1 MKSTHT
7 PSGQLAD
14 SSALKMGT
22 LLMASVI
29 VVLGAIGAL
38 NGGTALTTGAWDS
51 TVTYINSLL
60 TSTWLFVLA
69 FTVLVVAVWQLAHGG
84 GYRSIGLI
92 LGVLAIALVGP
103 GVVRSIATA
112 TAAPGSVTSAPAAI
126 VIQQQ

>member
-1 MKSTHT
+1 MKLTRNS
-7 PSGQLAD
+7 SGLTAN
-14 SSALKMGT
+14 SSALKMGA

-29 VVLGAIGAL
+29 VVLGALGAL
-38 NGGTALTTGAWDS
+38 NGGTALTTGAWDT

-84 GYRSIGLI
+84 GYRNIGLI

-112 TAAPGSVTSAPAAI
+112 TATPGSVTAPPAAI